1 MKLASRLFL
10 LAGVAVGAAHAYS
23 HAPLPETS
31 RRTVL
36 ATAGAAAAAMLLGPR
51 QAAAESDEDVLT
63 PLYFGVG
70 VS

>member
-10 LAGVAVGAAHAYS
+10 LAGAAVGTAHAYN

-36 ATAGAAAAAMLLGPR
+36 ATAGTAAAAMLLGPQ
-51 QAAAESDEDVLT
+51 QAVAENDDVLT